1 MTTRLHDTSLKEA
14 SVNLLFKFPALYDN
28 KYVIFYSLWPCFFIP
43 SLYLV
48 ADRHMFSCFVIL
60 ILIMAGFYDNN
71 NFSLSGLMQEGH
83 HFVTVIESSSDDEN
97 YHGLLD
103 CARQLAGE
111 NDKSSI
117 EGGVQ
122 GGVVHA
128 VVDQDVVENVSNLP
142 IPKMSDSGLF
152 ASNDMASSS
161 SHSDQLNDVSFIKK

>member
-1 MTTRLHDTSLKEA
+1 MTTMLKSRGRLNG
-14 SVNLLFKFPALYDN
+14 NLLLEFPAHYDN
-28 KYVIFYSLWPCFFIP
+28 KYVIFYSLWPCCFIP
-43 SLYLV
+43 SLNLI

-60 ILIMAGFYDNN
+60 ILIMAGFYADDD
-71 NFSLSGLMQEGH
+71 FSLSGLMQEGH
-83 HFVTVIESSSDDEN
+83 DFVTVIESSSSDDEN

-103 CARQLAGE
+103 CVRQLAGE
-111 NDKSSI
+111 SDKSSI

-128 VVDQDVVENVSNLP
+128 VVDQDVVETASNLP
-142 IPKMSDSGLF
+142 IPKMSDNGLF

>member
-1 MTTRLHDTSLKEA
+1 
-14 SVNLLFKFPALYDN
+14 
-28 KYVIFYSLWPCFFIP
+28 
-43 SLYLV
+43 
-48 ADRHMFSCFVIL
+48 
-60 ILIMAGFYDNN
+60 MAGFYDDDD
-71 NFSLSGLMQEGH
+71 FSLSGLTQEGH
-83 HFVTVIESSSDDEN
+83 DFVTVIESSSDDEN

-103 CARQLAGE
+103 CACQLAGE

-128 VVDQDVVENVSNLP
+128 VVDQDVVESVSNLP
-142 IPKMSDSGLF
+142 ISKMSDSGLF

>member
-1 MTTRLHDTSLKEA
+1 
-14 SVNLLFKFPALYDN
+14 
-28 KYVIFYSLWPCFFIP
+28 
-43 SLYLV
+43 
-48 ADRHMFSCFVIL
+48 MFSCFVIL
-60 ILIMAGFYDNN
+60 ILIMAGFYDDDD
-71 NFSLSGLMQEGH
+71 FSLSGLTQEGH
-83 HFVTVIESSSDDEN
+83 DFVTVIESSSDDEN

-111 NDKSSI
+111 SDKSFI

-128 VVDQDVVENVSNLP
+128 VVDQDVVETGSNLP
-142 IPKMSDSGLF
+142 IPKMSDSVLF